1 MIASKSMSKSGGSA
15 QGQYPTYHPLR
26 LRLDRFWGGGAE
38 GLSPLF
44 VCARAT
50 LHWWVGLEAQ
60 QVAGF

>member
-1 MIASKSMSKSGGSA
+1 MLPLLLQNQIYFTKYGWI
-15 QGQYPTYHPLR
+15 YHPLR

-50 LHWWVGLEAQ
+50 LHWWMGLEPQ
-60 QVAGF
+60 QVTGF